1 MDTTHLIFLYVGLQ
15 FVNPGGPPEQICRRH
30 GQLLHDGFDLLI
42 RKEQEIAKLENK
54 LDSMFRVVCL
64 QRQACRS

>member
-15 FVNPGGPPEQICRRH
+15 FVNLGGPPEQICRRH

-42 RKEQEIAKLENK
+42 RKEQEIAKLENF
-54 LDSMFRVVCL
+54 SMFRVVCL
-64 QRQACRS
+64 QREACRS